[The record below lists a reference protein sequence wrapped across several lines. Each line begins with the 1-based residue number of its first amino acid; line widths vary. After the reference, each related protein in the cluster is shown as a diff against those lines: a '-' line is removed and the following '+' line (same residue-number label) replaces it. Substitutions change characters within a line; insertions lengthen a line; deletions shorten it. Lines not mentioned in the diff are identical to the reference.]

1 MGELVLVGVS
11 HRTAGIELRER
22 VALSPMQATAMLGD
36 LVAEPPVREALVLS
50 TCSRTELYA
59 LVSGAGAAET
69 VLLGALAR
77 HAGLE
82 PEALAAGAQ
91 IARGF
96 DALEHL
102 FRVAAGLESMVLGEV
117 EILGQLRR
125 ARGLASSAGATS
137 HSMRRVVDR
146 ALVAGR
152 LARERTSIG
161 AGRASVSSVATGRAC
176 RFVGDAGGH
185 ALVIGSG
192 DTGAMTARALR
203 AAGMDVTIVAGRRSE
218 RADALAAEVGGR
230 AVPIEG
236 GLREALAA
244 ADVVVSCTAS
254 PHPLVPFELLAEV
267 MERRAGRALM
277 LLDLAMPRDVD
288 PAVRA
293 LPGVQLHDL
302 DDLTQTAAATANG
315 RAAAVPD
322 AAALVT
328 AEADLCAR
336 WMAGLG
342 MVSTIKRLRR
352 KTHDAVLE
360 GLRRSELSVGV
371 DEHQLRAVSEAI
383 VSRLLHHPTLQLKAA
398 AALGEGD
405 DLAASVGQLFELG

>member
-1 MGELVLVGVS
+1 MTELVVVGIS

-22 VALSPMQATAMLGD
+22 LALSPGHATSMLGE
-36 LVAEPPVREALVLS
+36 LVAQGPIREALALS
-50 TCSRTELYA
+50 TCGRTELYA
-59 LVSGAGAAET
+59 LASDAGAAEAA
-69 VLLGALAR
+69 LLRVLAR
-77 HAGLE
+77 RAGRE
-82 PEALAAGAQ
+82 PEALVAEAK

-125 ARGLASSAGATS
+125 ARGLATTVGAGA
-137 HSMRRVVDR
+137 HSMRRLVDR

-152 LARERTSIG
+152 LAREQTGIA
-161 AGRASVSSVATGRAC
+161 AGRASVSSIAVGLAC
-176 RFVGDAGGH
+176 RFLGDGGGH

-192 DTGAMTARALR
+192 DTGAKTARALR
-203 AAGMDVTIVAGRRSE
+203 MAGMDVTIVAARRSV
-218 RADALAAEVGGR
+218 RAAALAAEVGGR
-230 AVPIEG
+230 VVPVG
-236 GLREALAA
+236 GLRESLEV

-254 PHPLVPFELLAEV
+254 PHHLVPLELLVDV
-267 MERRAGRALM
+267 MARRPERGLL

-288 PAVRA
+288 PAARG
-293 LPGVQLHDL
+293 LEGVQLHDL
-302 DDLTQTAAATANG
+302 DDLTRTAEATANG
-315 RAAAVPD
+315 RAAAAPD

-328 AEADLCAR
+328 AEAELCAR

-342 MVSTIKRLRR
+342 MVTTIKRLRR

-371 DEHQLRAVSEAI
+371 DERQLRAVSEAI

-398 AALGEGD
+398 AALGEGE
-405 DLAASVGQLFELG
+405 DLAASVGQLFEL